1 MHRQARM
8 ADRKRLRVAVVTQY
22 FPTSAQPWAGHSAYQ
37 TLRPLSEL
45 CDLHVF
51 YPEAR
56 YPAWLTPAGARRPAL
71 DRSWNPPG
79 VHVTYLPYP
88 VLPVVSRPLNGWLMS
103 VRLLPAVRAFAPD
116 LVLNYV
122 VYPDGFAA
130 LRIARALKIPI
141 ILTAIGSDLNRMS
154 GRLVAALTRATL
166 RHADRITTV
175 SDDLRKTAIRLGA
188 PAARTQA
195 ILNGCDTSIFHP
207 RDRRK
212 ARQALSLDLSS
223 EIIVYVG
230 RLDIRKGLVE
240 LIEAMA
246 QLRSHCPAVRCYVI
260 GDGPD
265 RLVLTAAIAR
275 HNLAD
280 QVILVPSCPTQEVA
294 QWMAAADLV
303 TLPSYREGCPN
314 VVLEALAAGR
324 PVVATNV
331 GGIPELMDETCGRLI
346 PDHDAPALAHALG
359 RVLGQSWSA
368 EAISSRHSR
377 SWSDVADDLC
387 RLLNEVSQSG

>member
-1 MHRQARM
+1 M
-8 ADRKRLRVAVVTQY
+8 ADRKRLRIAVLTQY

-37 TLRPLSEL
+37 TLRPLSQL

-56 YPAWLTPAGARRPAL
+56 YPTWLTPAGARRPAL
-71 DRSWNPPG
+71 DRSWSPPD
-79 VHVTYLPYP
+79 VPATYLPYP
-88 VLPVVSRPLNGWLMS
+88 LLPVISRPFNGWLMS
-103 VRLLPAVRAFAPD
+103 RRLLPPVRAFAPD
-116 LVLNYV
+116 LILNYV

-130 LRIARALKIPI
+130 LRIARALKVPLV
-141 ILTAIGSDLNRMS
+141 LTAIGSDLNRMS
-154 GRLVAALTRATL
+154 DRFVAALTRFTL
-166 RHADRITTV
+166 RHADRTTTV
-175 SDDLRKTAIRLGA
+175 SGDLRRTAIRLGA
-188 PAARTQA
+188 PAERTQA
-195 ILNGCDTSIFHP
+195 ILNGCDTSVFHP
-207 RDRRK
+207 RNREQ
-212 ARQALSLDLSS
+212 ARQALSLDPSA

-230 RLDIRKGLVE
+230 RLDVRKGLVE

-246 QLRSHCPAVRCYVI
+246 QLRQTRPAARCYLI

-265 RLVLTAAIAR
+265 KPILLSAIAR
-275 HNLAD
+275 HNLAA
-280 QVILVPSCPTQEVA
+280 QVTLVPSCPTEGVA
-294 QWMAAADLV
+294 RWMAAADLV

-346 PDHDAPALAHALG
+346 PDHDAPALAHALDE
-359 RVLGQSWSA
+359 VLTQSWSA

-377 SWSDVADDLC
+377 SWHNVAQDLHQ
-387 RLLNEVSQSG
+387 LLTEIFRTSETK

>member
-1 MHRQARM
+1 M
-8 ADRKRLRVAVVTQY
+8 ADRKRLRVAVITQY

-37 TLRPLSEL
+37 TLRPLSQL

-56 YPAWLTPAGARRPAL
+56 YPTWLTPAGARRPSL
-71 DRSWNPPG
+71 DRTWSPPD
-79 VHVTYLPYP
+79 VPVTYLPYP
-88 VLPVVSRPLNGWLMS
+88 ALPVISRPLNGWLMGR
-103 VRLLPAVRAFAPD
+103 RLLPAVRAFAPN
-116 LVLNYV
+116 LILNYV

-130 LRIARALKIPI
+130 LRIARALNLPV

-154 GRLVAALTRATL
+154 DRVVAAVTRFTL
-166 RHADRITTV
+166 RCADRTTTV
-175 SDDLRKTAIRLGA
+175 SNDLRKTAVRLGA
-188 PAARTQA
+188 PAARTRA
-195 ILNGCDTSIFHP
+195 ILNGCDTSLFHP
-207 RDRRK
+207 RDRGE
-212 ARQALSLDLSS
+212 ARQALSLDPSA
-223 EIIVYVG
+223 EIILYVG
-230 RLDIRKGLVE
+230 RLDVRKGLLE

-246 QLRSHCPAVRCYVI
+246 QLRQTRPAARCYFI

-265 RLVLTAAIAR
+265 KPILTAAIAR
-275 HNLAD
+275 HNLAA
-280 QVILVPSCPTQEVA
+280 QVTLIPSCPTQGVA

-346 PDHDAPALAHALG
+346 PDHDAPALAHALDE
-359 RVLGQSWSA
+359 VITQSWSA

-377 SWSDVADDLC
+377 SWTNVAQDLHQ
-387 RLLNEVSQSG
+387 LLTEVSQNT

>member
-1 MHRQARM
+1 M

-37 TLRPLSEL
+37 TLRSLSRL

-51 YPEAR
+51 YPAAR
-56 YPAWLTPAGARRPAL
+56 YPTWLTPTGARRPAL
-71 DRSWNPPG
+71 DHTWSPPG
-79 VHVTYLPYP
+79 VPVTYLPYP

-103 VRLLPAVRAFAPD
+103 ARLLPAIRIFAPD
-116 LVLNYV
+116 LILNYV

-130 LRIARALKIPI
+130 LRIARALKVPVV
-141 ILTAIGSDLNRMS
+141 LTAIGSDLNRMS
-154 GRLVAALTRATL
+154 DRLVAALTRFTL
-166 RHADRITTV
+166 RRADRTTTV

-188 PAARTQA
+188 PAARTRA

-207 RDRRK
+207 RDHRE
-212 ARQALSLDLSS
+212 ARQSLSLDPVA
-223 EIIVYVG
+223 EILVYVG
-230 RLDIRKGLVE
+230 RLDLRKGLME

-246 QLRSHCPAVRCYVI
+246 QLRQHRPIARCYI
-260 GDGPD
+260 LGDGPD
-265 RLVLTAAIAR
+265 KPVLTSAIAR
-275 HNLAD
+275 LNLASE
-280 QVILVPSCPTQEVA
+280 VMLVPSCPTQGVA

-331 GGIPELMDETCGRLI
+331 GGIPELMDDTCGRLV
-346 PDHDAPALAHALG
+346 PDHDAPALAYALSE
-359 RVLGQSWSA
+359 VLAQSWSA
-368 EAISSRHSR
+368 EAISTRHSR
-377 SWSDVADDLC
+377 SWSNVAQDLYE
-387 RLLNEVSQSG
+387 LLDEVFKEAKSTG

>member
-1 MHRQARM
+1 M

-37 TLRPLSEL
+37 TLLPLSQL

-56 YPAWLTPAGARRPAL
+56 YPAWLTPPVARRPAL
-71 DRSWNPPG
+71 NRTWSPPG
-79 VHVTYLPYP
+79 VPVTYLPYP
-88 VLPVVSRPLNGWLMS
+88 ALPVISRPLNGWLMGR
-103 VRLLPAVRAFAPD
+103 RLLPAVRAFAPN
-116 LVLNYV
+116 LILNYV

-130 LRIARALKIPI
+130 LRIARALKVPVV
-141 ILTAIGSDLNRMS
+141 LTAIGSDLNRMS
-154 GRLVAALTRATL
+154 DRLVAALTRSTL
-166 RHADRITTV
+166 RHADQTTTV

-188 PAARTQA
+188 PADRTQA
-195 ILNGCDTSIFHP
+195 ILNGCDTSVFHP
-207 RDRRK
+207 RNREK
-212 ARQALSLDLSS
+212 ARQALSLDPSA
-223 EIIVYVG
+223 EVIVYVG
-230 RLDIRKGLVE
+230 RLDVRKGLVE

-246 QLRSHCPAVRCYVI
+246 QLRQTRPAARYYLI

-265 RLVLTAAIAR
+265 KPILLSAIAR
-275 HNLAD
+275 HNLAA
-280 QVILVPSCPTQEVA
+280 QVTLIPSCPTQGVA

-331 GGIPELMDETCGRLI
+331 GGIPELMDDTCGRLI
-346 PDHDAPALAHALG
+346 PPHDATALAHALDE
-359 RVLGQSWSA
+359 VLSQSWSA

-377 SWSDVADDLC
+377 SWTNVAQDLHQ
-387 RLLNEVSQSG
+387 LLTEISQVSFA

>member
-1 MHRQARM
+1 M
-8 ADRKRLRVAVVTQY
+8 AERKRLRVAVVTQY

-37 TLRPLSEL
+37 TLRPLSLL

-71 DRSWNPPG
+71 DRSWSPPD
-79 VHVTYLPYP
+79 VPVTYIPYP
-88 VLPVVSRPLNGWLMS
+88 VLPVVSRPLNGWIMS
-103 VRLLPAVRAFAPD
+103 ARLLPAVRAFAPD
-116 LVLNYV
+116 LILNYV

-130 LRIARALKIPI
+130 LRIARILKVPVV
-141 ILTAIGSDLNRMS
+141 LTAIGSDLNRMS
-154 GRLVAALTRATL
+154 DRLVAVLTRHTL
-166 RHADRITTV
+166 RRADRTTTV

-188 PAARTQA
+188 PAARAQA
-195 ILNGCDTSIFHP
+195 ILNGCDTSVFHP
-207 RDRRK
+207 HNRDE
-212 ARQALSLDLSS
+212 ARQALSLDPS
-223 EIIVYVG
+223 EQIIVYVG

-240 LIEAMA
+240 LVEAMA
-246 QLRSHCPAVRCYVI
+246 QLGQTHPAAHCYMI

-265 RLVLTAAIAR
+265 RPLLAAAITR
-275 HNLAD
+275 HNLTPQLTLIPA
-280 QVILVPSCPTQEVA
+280 CPTQAVA
-294 QWMAAADLV
+294 QWMAAANLV

-359 RVLGQSWSA
+359 AVLAQSWNA

-377 SWSDVADDLC
+377 SWADVANDLHRLLSDV
-387 RLLNEVSQSG
+387 STPT